1 MFFNVFLS
9 IYLLGTK
16 CSKII
21 LLLHIH
27 NTNPHFPHI
36 HHLSVNHASFYNL
49 NHLDL
54 SSSVIGQFQVPNK
67 NFYATTIEHQE
78 PEYII
83 HSNGELQ
90 SAKQQRQALGEQ
102 KFLKLLQG
110 DSQNNYNKNSG
121 DLNNDNGER
130 TQPLS
135 NAQEDG
141 NQLQTQEQQQQQ
153 QTISLN
159 TRSMQSARSSASL
172 PESYVSNFLYGKQ
185 IASSLPNI
193 GSYNKKAEPKGN
205 FFMHFG
211 RK

>member
-1 MFFNVFLS
+1 M
-9 IYLLGTK
+9 
-16 CSKII
+16 
-21 LLLHIH
+21 
-27 NTNPHFPHI
+27 
-36 HHLSVNHASFYNL
+36 
-49 NHLDL
+49 
-54 SSSVIGQFQVPNK
+54 SSSVIGQFQVPEK

-78 PEYII
+78 PEYVI
-83 HSNGELQ
+83 HRNGELQ
-90 SAKQQRQALGEQ
+90 FPKQQRQALGEQ
-102 KFLKLLQG
+102 KFLKLLQA
-110 DSQNNYNKNSG
+110 DSQNNKNFG

-130 TQPLS
+130 TQPSS

-141 NQLQTQEQQQQQ
+141 NQNVQLQTPEQQ

-159 TRSMQSARSSASL
+159 TRSMQSARSSVNSL